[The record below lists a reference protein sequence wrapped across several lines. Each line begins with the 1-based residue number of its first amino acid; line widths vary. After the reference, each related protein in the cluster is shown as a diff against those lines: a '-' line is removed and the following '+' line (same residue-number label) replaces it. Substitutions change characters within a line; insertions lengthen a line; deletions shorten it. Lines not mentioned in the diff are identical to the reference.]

1 MKLKRAL
8 LLIAVMLV
16 FTSPVLGDDPP
27 LVEFQGD
34 AKADFPAGTVWRDD
48 VLGDTKDRRGLCYD
62 MPLGI
67 GSYKQEP
74 INPEDIPASGFN
86 VERVGTI
93 YDCKNDILY
102 IALDICDDRIAWDS
116 DADGRL
122 TKYDPTTGI
131 TGALLWENF
140 LDNGLEDYEVDL
152 DVGNGSFGTAFTADM
167 RLFVQSF
174 DGGVTVNATALP
186 LPAGVTF
193 SAYVPMP
200 RIEMPAGSGHYV
212 VEDPNNPG
220 NYLPTEKDIEVKIK
234 GLREHFNNLFPNV
247 SCLPVRIQTRSGAT
261 GDLVNEDITDS
272 LFDLC
277 CEPCIEITK
286 GVACSPDGPFLPSA
300 TALRG
305 SDVYFQ
311 IAVTNCSSGASAEPL
326 RDVVI
331 KDELDEAAGNPLL
344 DCAGCTLDGVPIPN
358 CIPNLGIP
366 IGDLDV
372 GQTKFIVCKF
382 PTNPAFA
389 VEGNNP
395 DATNRAR
402 ATGVGVYSGVEVVS
416 PAQPDPNVQTWVQ
429 ATVDVL
435 VPKITCG
442 KLIDDDSNFGADTSD
457 TTAPSCDFRIP
468 SGELKD
474 KQIFY
479 QFCVTNDGEVP
490 VDFAEG
496 QNPNCPSFNDDFI
509 KPGGTEIDDPDNPGQ
524 KYKIPGTDQ
533 NLNVLFRTA
542 LLAKYGSFFLRP
554 GESVCI
560 VSAPVTFDQ
569 KKLCPD
575 YPSFTDRFQACGFA
589 TCYDDQ
595 GKPDA
600 NTRCGALCLPPGGGE
615 NVSTGICECKVTI
628 CPTSIRVN
636 KYASCS
642 PDTPLRP
649 GDPLPGKSVQ
659 AVRGSDI
666 YFMISVWNNGG
677 EDLKDVLITDAL
689 TEGAGNPLLDCAG
702 CTIDGAPDG
711 CIPGVINIGNLAV
724 NQTKWIVCR
733 FPTNSAF
740 DVQGTSPDA
749 TNTASASGVG
759 VLTGVVVNDGPSQ
772 ATVDVLVPGIECTKL
787 IDDDANPVPGD
798 AGDATPPTAHLNLV
812 DSAVDVEQA
821 WYYYKVC
828 NTGEVAVDF
837 SPGNGCPN
845 FADDFIKPGGTTVI
859 VPPANENYLIPGT
872 DQDLYANFLTA
883 LQAKYSRSQLLPGE
897 CVELVPEPVTF
908 DEARLCR
915 IKAVWPDTL
924 SVCGLAQNFD
934 LNICGSQQVTT
945 TCSADVTVCPECRIK
960 IEKQVSC
967 WPDRGFGPS
976 VDVLRG
982 ADVYF
987 KITVTNT
994 GGENIEQ
1001 VELNDV
1007 LVEEPGNP
1015 LLDCAGCTV
1024 DGNVVPT
1031 CIPDI
1036 WQLGTLYVG
1045 ESRTIICRIPTNPD
1059 FDDDLLYKG
1068 RDPDATNSATVSG
1081 ICARSRIT
1089 VSDGPASATVNL
1101 LVPDISCQKLVD
1113 DDQNPDPDE
1122 PGDLTPPS
1130 NYLDLSQDEEVGIE
1144 CVSYWMKV
1152 CNTGEVDVDFTN
1164 PAGAECP
1171 GFKDSLLDN
1180 PIPGVILPP
1189 GTDVDQM
1196 FRTALQAKF
1205 GSEVLPKGQCVSI
1218 KVLNVCFDESI
1229 LCPNNRLMKNTFE
1242 ACGIA
1247 KEDGICLPQS
1257 GGEEVKTGGCSATVQ
1272 ICPTCIKLEKTVA
1285 CKLDGPFVEKVNVMK
1300 GEPVFFKIVVTN
1312 CGGEALKDVTLTD
1325 TLTELVDDPDP
1336 LLNCTGCTL
1345 NGAPDARCIPG
1356 VWNLGTMQPGET
1368 KTIVCRVPTNPA
1380 FAALDGDDWDA
1391 KNCAWATGIGVVSG
1405 GQVRSPEAGE
1415 DCAEVNVKVPCIEV
1429 TKLVDDDNH
1438 PAPDDAGDL
1447 TQPTHDLS
1455 LVDEVEDIEEA
1466 WYFFQVCNC
1475 GDTPIDFTPGA
1486 DANCPSFKDDFIKPG
1501 GTSVNTPSGPYI
1513 IPGTDQDLQA
1523 LFLAELIAK
1532 FGGTTLP
1539 AGQCVSLSLP
1549 IPVSFDEATLCKIR
1563 RIWPDKVEACGIAT
1577 EPGVCGVRQVKDD
1590 DTARVYICPP
1600 DRNLYQ
1606 AYPGDSN
1613 ELDQHFGGYLGQSG
1627 DTISAVPGVF
1637 ILVPGDKWKNFV
1649 KAAQVGVEYELKNV
1663 VLTKQ
1668 VPTFAQC
1675 TDVFR
1680 PITIRQ
1686 QGTPNI
1692 RLRWPLMYEA
1702 PGTTWTLTIQYGT
1715 SFPWDDDGPVGPN
1728 PAGYYHESEWEWSV
1742 DASLESMKLLLDL
1755 FHEVPYATDE
1765 VPLISDEVLYPNL
1778 KAKLDE
1784 VIAFYAAG
1792 DMVKAAFALGEFEMT
1807 VMDACIGVSPKMPY
1821 PGGPGTG
1828 IANSEENPACCKLLV
1843 DAEYVAKKLGLFQ
1856 GIK

>member
-8 LLIAVMLV
+8 LLVAVMLV
-16 FTSPVLGDDPP
+16 FTSPVFGD
-27 LVEFQGD
+27 LITFTGD
-34 AKADFPAGTVWRDD
+34 ADVDFPAGTVWQDD
-48 VLGDTKDRRGLCYD
+48 SAGDRKSVALGVPEGQPCKCLDE
-62 MPLGI
+62 PLGADAYDSPVPL
-67 GSYKQEP
+67 GF
-74 INPEDIPASGFN
+74 IPASGFN
-86 VERVGTI
+86 IDRVGTL
-93 YDCKNDILY
+93 YDCGTDTLY
-102 IALDICDDRIAWDS
+102 IALDVCDGAIAWDA
-116 DADGRL
+116 DADGRIN
-122 TKYDPTTGI
+122 KFDPDETPPLPKLYG
-131 TGALLWENF
+131 NF
-140 LDNGLEDYEVDL
+140 RDDGLEDYEVELDL
-152 DVGNGSFGTAFTADM
+152 GNGDLATAFARDFDI
-167 RLFVQSF
+167 LLVSLQ
-174 DGGVTVNATALP
+174 DGGVNVLAMMTP

-193 SAYVPMP
+193 SAYTALRVQKTPP
-200 RIEMPAGSGHYV
+200 WTEPSTIPDYQ
-212 VEDPNNPG
+212 
-220 NYLPTEKDIEVKIK
+220 PTEKDIELKVT
-234 GLREHFNNLFPNV
+234 GLRGYYKTLFPAYA
-247 SCLPVRIQTRSGAT
+247 SGSLPVRIRTRSGAT
-261 GDLVNEDITDS
+261 GDLVNEDRTEAV
-272 LFDLC
+272 FPME
-277 CEPCIEITK
+277 CEPCISITK
-286 GVACSPDGPFLPSA
+286 EVSCFPDEGFGPTA

-305 SDVYFQ
+305 ADVYFK
-311 IAVTNCSSGASAEPL
+311 IAVTNCGEGATAEPL

-344 DCAGCTLDGVPIPN
+344 DCAGCTLDGVPIPG

-372 GQTKFIVCKF
+372 GQTKVIVCKF
-382 PTNPAFA
+382 PTNPAFS
-389 VEGNNP
+389 VEGNSP

-442 KLIDDDSNFGADTSD
+442 KLIDDDSNFDADTSD
-457 TTAPSCDFRIP
+457 TTSPSCDFRIP
-468 SGELKD
+468 SGELGD

-542 LLAKYGSFFLRP
+542 LLAKYGRFFLLP
-554 GESVCI
+554 GESVCA
-560 VSAPVTFDQ
+560 VSNPVTFDL
-569 KKLCPD
+569 KRLCPE

-589 TCYDDQ
+589 ICYDDQ
-595 GKPDA
+595 SNPDPK
-600 NTRCGALCLPPGGGE
+600 TRCGALCLPPGGGE
-615 NVSTGICECKVTI
+615 NVSTDICECKVTI
-628 CPTSIRVN
+628 CPTNLCVE
-636 KYASCS
+636 KFVSCL
-642 PDTPLRP
+642 PN
-649 GDPLPGKSVQ
+649 DPQPGKSVQ
-659 AVRGSDI
+659 AVRGADV
-666 YFMISVWNNGG
+666 YFYIKVWNCGG
-677 EDLKDVLITDAL
+677 ENLKDVLITDAL
-689 TEGAGNPLLDCAG
+689 TEGAGNPLLNCAG

-711 CIPGVINIGNLAV
+711 CIPGAINIGNLAV
-724 NQTKWIVCR
+724 DQTKWIVCR
-733 FPTNSAF
+733 FQTNPAF
-740 DVQGTSPDA
+740 SVPGVVEDA
-749 TNTASASGVG
+749 TNCAFGTGVG
-759 VLTGVVVNDGPSQ
+759 VSSGTQVRSPLVGESCVTVN
-772 ATVDVLVPGIECTKL
+772 VLVPGIECTKL

-828 NTGEVAVDF
+828 NTGEVTVDF
-837 SPGNGCPN
+837 SPGNGCPS

-859 VPPANENYLIPGT
+859 VPPANENYLISGT
-872 DQDLYANFLTA
+872 DQDLYAKFLTA
-883 LQAKYSRSQLLPGE
+883 LQAKYGSYQLPAGG
-897 CVELVPEPVTF
+897 CVEITTEPVTF
-908 DEARLCR
+908 DEARLCK

-934 LNICGSQQVTT
+934 LNICGSEQVRT
-945 TCSADVTVCPECRIK
+945 TCSADVTVCPGCCITIDK
-960 IEKQVSC
+960 TVSC
-967 WPDRGFGPS
+967 RPDRDFKES

-987 KITVTNT
+987 KIIVKNC
-994 GGENIEQ
+994 GGSNI
-1001 VELNDV
+1001 NDV
-1007 LVEEPGNP
+1007 IITDTLVEHVDNP
-1015 LLDCAGCTV
+1015 LLNCAGCTKN
-1024 DGNVVPT
+1024 GVPIAQ
-1031 CIPDI
+1031 CIPGQI
-1036 WQLGTLYVG
+1036 NIGKMWVG
-1045 ESRTIICRIPTNPD
+1045 ESVEIVCKFPTNPAFTD
-1059 FDDDLLYKG
+1059 MNLS
-1068 RDPDATNSATVSG
+1068 PDATNTASVTG
-1081 ICARSRIT
+1081 ICERT
-1089 VSDGPASATVNL
+1089 GLPVGDGPDDAKVNL
-1101 LVPDISCQKLVD
+1101 LVPGIACQKLVD

-1130 NYLDLSQDEEVGIE
+1130 NYLDLSKDGEVDIE

-1205 GSEVLPKGQCVSI
+1205 GSEVLPPGQCVSI

-1229 LCPNNRLMKNTFE
+1229 LCPNNRLMENTFE

-1325 TLTELVDDPDP
+1325 TLTELVDDP

-1380 FAALDGDDWDA
+1380 FAALDGDDPDA
-1391 KNCAWATGIGVVSG
+1391 RNCAWATGIGVVSG
-1405 GQVRSPEAGE
+1405 GQVRSPETGV

-1475 GDTPIDFTPGA
+1475 GDTPIDFTPGP
-1486 DANCPSFKDDFIKPG
+1486 DGNCPSFKDDFIKPG

-1513 IPGTDQDLQA
+1513 IPGTDQDVQA
-1523 LFLAELIAK
+1523 LFLAELVAK
-1532 FGGTTLP
+1532 FGGTMLP
-1539 AGQCVSLSLP
+1539 AGQCVSVSLP
-1549 IPVSFDEATLCKIR
+1549 TPVSFDEATLCKIR
-1563 RIWPDKVEACGIAT
+1563 RIWPDKVEVCGIAT
-1577 EPGVCGVRQVKDD
+1577 EPGVCGTPPVKDD

-1637 ILVPGDKWKNFV
+1637 VLVPGDKWKNFV

-1784 VIAFYAAG
+1784 VIAFYEAG